1 MMVKKTED
9 RVRNLDQKLDQIM
22 NRLDT
27 IEAALAASQQSAELS
42 SVLSDLRTGISL
54 YSEPLKAIKRLY
66 DARRFLK
73 ATAVEKDEISRII
86 VQSLAMRGE
95 LNVSQLEREIRGA
108 RGKASRRIVRERLK
122 KLETDGIVQRV
133 PGPGNKYRLGPGPR
147 FLLLFFCVIF

>member
-1 MMVKKTED
+1 MVKRTED

-133 PGPGNKYRLGPGPR
+133 PGPGNKYRL
-147 FLLLFFCVIF
+147 VQ

>member
-1 MMVKKTED
+1 MLKRTED

-95 LNVSQLEREIRGA
+95 LNVSQLEREVRSA

-122 KLETDGIVQRV
+122 KLESDGIVQRV
-133 PGPGNKYRLGPGPR
+133 PGPGNKYRL
-147 FLLLFFCVIF
+147 LQ

>member
-1 MMVKKTED
+1 MVKRTED

-86 VQSLAMRGE
+86 VQSIAMRGE
-95 LNVSQLEREIRGA
+95 LNVSQLEREVRGA

-133 PGPGNKYRLGPGPR
+133 PGPGNKYRL
-147 FLLLFFCVIF
+147 LQ